1 MNAATA
7 FFQEHQ
13 VQLIDARRG
22 NFPCALAHEMAKTN
36 GQRRKR
42 PTARTWAQVS
52 DRALGM
58 CVVIEKEGRTTF
70 LTPPAPLGGYH
81 SVNTAVQAWQ
91 ALDRIAAELTAAMP
105 DEKVFALA
113 TEYKSDL

>member
-13 VQLIDARRG
+13 IQLTDARSG
-22 NFPCALAHEMAKTN
+22 HFPLAVVHEMAKAN
-36 GQRRKR
+36 KNQRKR

-58 CVVIEKEGRTTF
+58 CVTIEKEGRTTF

-81 SVNTAVQAWQ
+81 SVNTAIEAWQ

-105 DEKVFALA
+105 NEKVFALA
-113 TEYKSDL
+113 AEYKSDF